1 MEELF
6 NMPNENKK
14 IKSTHSIDPN
24 LWDRLVWQKAF
35 DKAIREKMSKQ
46 YKETRVIKNI
56 LNQRT
61 H

>member
-1 MEELF
+1 
-6 NMPNENKK
+6 MPNDNKK
-14 IKSTHSIDPN
+14 IKSTHSIDPD

-46 YKETRVIKNI
+46 YKETRIIKNI

>member
-1 MEELF
+1 M
-6 NMPNENKK
+6 K
-14 IKSTHSIDPN
+14 IKKSNQLIRIDPD